1 MGEGGRE
8 ELAGDNAGE
17 VTKILFA
24 VLLAVWGWGGALMG
38 WGGVLLVLCIILG
51 LEHEF
56 VFERALLRVVV
67 LVGEVVEWS

>member
-1 MGEGGRE
+1 
-8 ELAGDNAGE
+8 
-17 VTKILFA
+17 
-24 VLLAVWGWGGALMG
+24 MG

-67 LVGEVVEWS
+67 LVGEVVV